1 MHSIPRKKAMLLS
14 AEKYCQINIAGI
26 KRKNKPARIS
36 IVAVKIHKMDF
47 FLLRLVVIVP
57 VFRIAYIQLYS
68 LTNYGS
74 SG

>member
-1 MHSIPRKKAMLLS
+1 
-14 AEKYCQINIAGI
+14 
-26 KRKNKPARIS
+26 
-36 IVAVKIHKMDF
+36 MDF